1 MPSDTYQYYVQN
13 DHVRLDFTGCEALKI
28 SRDSGPFLL
37 LSVCWCLSQVKVGL
51 KFKDGWPVI
60 ERVRISF
67 GTAPYLEMAAYP
79 IYNSGVDV
87 TELPGLASWMVR

>member
-1 MPSDTYQYYVQN
+1 MK
-13 DHVRLDFTGCEALKI
+13 L
-28 SRDSGPFLL
+28 
-37 LSVCWCLSQVKVGL
+37 GL

-60 ERVRISF
+60 ERVRVSF
-67 GTAPYLEMAAYP
+67 ATAPYLEMAAYP